1 MWFRRGKFRGTLG
14 RKATP
19 VQHPVEKTRP
29 SPFPS
34 EACETEYNKLMALE
48 ESHQLPRGLT
58 GEELTTYLDDL
69 EQRLYG

>member
-1 MWFRRGKFRGTLG
+1 MWFRRGMFRGTFR
-14 RKATP
+14 RKAQP
-19 VQHPVEKTRP
+19 VKHSVEKTRP

-34 EACETEYNKLMALE
+34 EACETEYDKLMAIA

-58 GEELTTYLDDL
+58 GEELSTYLDDL